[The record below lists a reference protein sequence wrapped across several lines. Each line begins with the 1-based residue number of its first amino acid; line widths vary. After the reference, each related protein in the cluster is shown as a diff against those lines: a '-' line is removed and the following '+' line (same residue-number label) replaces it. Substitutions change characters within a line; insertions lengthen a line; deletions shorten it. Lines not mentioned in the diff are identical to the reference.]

1 MLRLAHGGRCQRSP
15 LAAKS
20 LYGVPASASASVPE
34 DMRGSLFDQENKLA
48 MTAEALALATVVL
61 DLITSISE

>member
-20 LYGVPASASASVPE
+20 LYGVPASASVPE
-34 DMRGSLFDQENKLA
+34 VMRGSLFDQENKLA
-48 MTAEALALATVVL
+48 MTAEALALTTVVL